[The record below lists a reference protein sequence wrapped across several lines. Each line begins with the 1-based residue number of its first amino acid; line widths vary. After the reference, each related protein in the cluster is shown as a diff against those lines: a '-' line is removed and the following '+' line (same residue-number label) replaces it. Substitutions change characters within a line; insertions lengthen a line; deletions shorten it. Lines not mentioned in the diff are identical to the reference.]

1 MEALNTMLAAHR
13 AYLLGWNIGVVGGDD
28 LPTYRSD
35 VPHAPLNG
43 VLRVAGRTP
52 RDALDEARQ
61 RLHGVPRIWWVGP
74 DSDAGTADALI
85 SLGATEITRMPIM
98 TAPIAEATDAA
109 PPAGL
114 RITETTDLTAFVS
127 AYARVSGI
135 APQDVP
141 ATIEREKAFA
151 GDGTVI
157 RLAGRLD
164 DDRIVA
170 TAVAWLSRGVVKL
183 YFVGTQ
189 PEQRRRGIGA
199 AMTRAALD
207 VARERGAH
215 TAGLTSSP
223 MGEPVYRRLGFRQVG
238 EFRLLTF

>member
-1 MEALNTMLAAHR
+1 MEPLDTVLAAHR
-13 AYLLGWNIGVVGGDD
+13 AYLLGWNIGVAGGPD
-28 LPTYRSD
+28 LPTYRSE

-52 RDALDEARQ
+52 QDALAEARQ

-74 DSDAGTADALI
+74 DSDAGTADGLV
-85 SLGATEITRMPIM
+85 SLGAVQVARMPIM
-98 TAPIAEATDAA
+98 AVRIGATADVPT
-109 PPAGL
+109 PAGV
-114 RITETTDLTAFVS
+114 RIAETTDLATFVP

-135 APQDVP
+135 PADGVA
-141 ATIEREKAFA
+141 ATIEREKAFT
-151 GDGTVI
+151 GDGTVL

-164 DDRIVA
+164 DGRIVA
-170 TAVAWLSRGVVKL
+170 TAVAWVSHGLVTL

-199 AMTRAALD
+199 AMTRAALEL
-207 VARERGAH
+207 AGERGVR
-215 TAGLTSSP
+215 TAALTSSAV
-223 MGEPVYRRLGFRQVG
+223 GESVYHGLGFRPVG